1 MKRSLQPAF
10 VLGLSLV
17 LTGCPKRETEVS
29 DYGPGATGLP
39 TPSGL
44 PAPVATGLP
53 GDPKQVSQVVNPKG
67 QKAFEGE
74 TAAVRGIVRA
84 TGDASVERPEVVAKV
99 GADCA
104 QAKPF
109 FAPALREG
117 PGRTLGDVLVTVTG
131 YEGYVPPAA
140 EKVKLEAEGC
150 TFGTRTI
157 ALTFGQKLEV
167 LSKDKYS
174 YVPDLIGQKMPS
186 QLVATPFGR
195 GAAEIYPQQPGGYL
209 MIDNLRLYSAAEL
222 LVLKYSTHDVTRI
235 DGRFEIGRIPPGSV
249 TVSAFL
255 PATGATVQKKV
266 ELKAGQ
272 TLELDFALPF
282 DAAAY
287 NKKREEALA
296 QASRGAA
303 SPSAAPATS
312 APTAP
317 SARPAASAP

>member
-1 MKRSLQPAF
+1 MNRSLQPAF
-10 VLGLSLV
+10 FLGLALV
-17 LTGCPKRETEVS
+17 LTGCPKRETEVNE
-29 DYGPGATGLP
+29 YGPGATGLP

-53 GDPKQVSQVVNPKG
+53 GGDPKQVSQVVNPKAE
-67 QKAFEGE
+67 KAFEGE
-74 TAAVRGIVRA
+74 TATVRGVVRS
-84 TGDASVERPEVVAKV
+84 TGDASVDRPEVVAKV

-117 PGRTLGDVLVTVTG
+117 PGRTLADVLVTVTG
-131 YEGYVPPAA
+131 YEGYVPPAT

-167 LSKDKYS
+167 VSKDKYS
-174 YVPDLIGQKMPS
+174 YVPDLIGQKMAS
-186 QLVATPFGR
+186 QLVATPFGK

-209 MIDNLRLYSAAEL
+209 LLDNLRLYSAAEL

-235 DGRFEIGRIPPGSV
+235 DGRFEIDRIPPGDV
-249 TVSAFL
+249 TVTAFL
-255 PATGATVQKKV
+255 PSTGATVQKKV
-266 ELKAGQ
+266 ELKAGK
-272 TLELDFALPF
+272 TLDLDFALPF

-287 NKKREEALA
+287 NKKREDALA
-296 QASRGAA
+296 QASRGASPGGA
-303 SPSAAPATS
+303 SAASPAPAPSAAPASS
-312 APTAP
+312 AP
-317 SARPAASAP
+317 